1 MYNLKKAGMRSKNS
15 CKCSKKLLRAL
26 LLSTLFA
33 VPSQFA
39 SAQLNIALSNA
50 QLGTMIKQI
59 QSQSQYQFFYD
70 DDLADTPISSVNV
83 KDASVEEVLN
93 TALAGKGIS
102 YRVDENVVYLSKA
115 STSPSA
121 SSTSLK
127 AAQQQTKTLIGRIID
142 AKGEPLIG
150 VTVIEKGTTNGAI
163 TDFDGNYSLSVPDA
177 AVLQYS
183 YVGYQTVEMSVAGKN
198 VIDITMKEDTEVL
211 EEVVVTALGIK
222 RSEKALSYNVQQV
235 NAEELTRN
243 KDANFINSLSGK
255 VAGVTINAS
264 SSGVGG
270 VSKVVMRGTKS
281 IMQSSNALYV
291 IDGVP
296 MYAGTNEGGTEFSS
310 KGATEPI
317 ADINPED
324 IESMSVLTGAAAA
337 ALYGSDAANG
347 AIVITTK
354 KGKEGRLSITV
365 NSNTEFTNT
374 FVTPSFQNR
383 YGTGSS
389 LTEGDQIHSWGK
401 RLNES
406 NSYGFDPV
414 SDYFQTGI
422 TGTESISLSTGTD
435 KNQTYASAA
444 AVNSRGIV
452 PNNKYSRYNFSF
464 RNTTSFLDDKM
475 TLDVGATYVLQK
487 DQNMV
492 NQGTYNNP
500 IVGAYLFPRGNDWED
515 IKMYERYDPVRK
527 INTQY
532 WPVGDA
538 GIVMQNPYWVNYRQL
553 RNNDKDR
560 YMLNASL
567 SYKILDWLSVSGRVR
582 LDNSINTYTEKY
594 YAGTNTQMT
603 EMSTRGLYTNAT
615 SKDKQLYADFLV
627 NINKTFGEDW
637 SLQANI
643 GTSFTDMRSDVLEIR
658 GPIADGTSAFEGETP
673 GLANEFNIQNLSA
686 KKTSRLQSGWREQTQ
701 SIFASAEVGYK
712 STYYLTLTG
721 RNDWPSQLAGPN
733 STSKS
738 FFYPSVGASVV
749 LSELMPNLNQDYLS
763 YMKLRASFASVG
775 TAFERYIAN
784 PRYEWDSSTGQWSNT
799 TQYPLYNLKP
809 ERTESWEVGLT
820 MRFLKD
826 FNLDLTYYNT
836 VTKNQTFNPEL
847 GVSGYS
853 ALYIQTGAVRNQG
866 IELSLGYEKEWNK
879 FRWSSNYTFST
890 NQNKILELADNAI
903 NPATGESFSISTL
916 NMGGLGSARFLLK
929 EGGSMGDI
937 YSNRDLKRDA
947 NGNIYVDA
955 TGQIATETISNVDD
969 YIKLGSV
976 LPKANMAWRNDFSW
990 NNFRFGFMISARL
1003 GGVVFSRTQAMLDD
1017 FGVSEATAEA
1027 RDLGYVLV
1035 NGNDQ
1040 INPEA
1045 WYRGIGSGDAV
1056 AQYYTYSATNV
1067 RLQEASIGYTFPRKM
1082 LGDVCDLTISL
1093 VGRNLW
1099 MLYCKAPFD
1108 PENVASTNNFY
1119 QGIDYFMMPSTRNI
1133 GCSVTLKF

>member
-1 MYNLKKAGMRSKNS
+1 
-15 CKCSKKLLRAL
+15 
-26 LLSTLFA
+26 
-33 VPSQFA
+33 
-39 SAQLNIALSNA
+39 
-50 QLGTMIKQI
+50 
-59 QSQSQYQFFYD
+59 
-70 DDLADTPISSVNV
+70 
-83 KDASVEEVLN
+83 
-93 TALAGKGIS
+93 
-102 YRVDENVVYLSKA
+102 
-115 STSPSA
+115 
-121 SSTSLK
+121 
-127 AAQQQTKTLIGRIID
+127 
-142 AKGEPLIG
+142 
-150 VTVIEKGTTNGAI
+150 
-163 TDFDGNYSLSVPDA
+163 
-177 AVLQYS
+177 
-183 YVGYQTVEMSVAGKN
+183 
-198 VIDITMKEDTEVL
+198 
-211 EEVVVTALGIK
+211 
-222 RSEKALSYNVQQV
+222 
-235 NAEELTRN
+235 
-243 KDANFINSLSGK
+243 
-255 VAGVTINAS
+255 
-264 SSGVGG
+264 
-270 VSKVVMRGTKS
+270 MRGTKS

-603 EMSTRGLYTNAT
+603 EMSTRGL
-615 SKDKQLYADFLV
+615 
-627 NINKTFGEDW
+627 
-637 SLQANI
+637 
-643 GTSFTDMRSDVLEIR
+643 
-658 GPIADGTSAFEGETP
+658 
-673 GLANEFNIQNLSA
+673 
-686 KKTSRLQSGWREQTQ
+686 
-701 SIFASAEVGYK
+701 
-712 STYYLTLTG
+712 
-721 RNDWPSQLAGPN
+721 
-733 STSKS
+733 
-738 FFYPSVGASVV
+738 
-749 LSELMPNLNQDYLS
+749 
-763 YMKLRASFASVG
+763 
-775 TAFERYIAN
+775 
-784 PRYEWDSSTGQWSNT
+784 
-799 TQYPLYNLKP
+799 
-809 ERTESWEVGLT
+809 
-820 MRFLKD
+820 
-826 FNLDLTYYNT
+826 
-836 VTKNQTFNPEL
+836 
-847 GVSGYS
+847 
-853 ALYIQTGAVRNQG
+853 
-866 IELSLGYEKEWNK
+866 
-879 FRWSSNYTFST
+879 
-890 NQNKILELADNAI
+890 
-903 NPATGESFSISTL
+903 
-916 NMGGLGSARFLLK
+916 
-929 EGGSMGDI
+929 
-937 YSNRDLKRDA
+937 
-947 NGNIYVDA
+947 
-955 TGQIATETISNVDD
+955 
-969 YIKLGSV
+969 
-976 LPKANMAWRNDFSW
+976 
-990 NNFRFGFMISARL
+990 
-1003 GGVVFSRTQAMLDD
+1003 
-1017 FGVSEATAEA
+1017 
-1027 RDLGYVLV
+1027 
-1035 NGNDQ
+1035 
-1040 INPEA
+1040 
-1045 WYRGIGSGDAV
+1045 
-1056 AQYYTYSATNV
+1056 
-1067 RLQEASIGYTFPRKM
+1067 
-1082 LGDVCDLTISL
+1082 
-1093 VGRNLW
+1093 
-1099 MLYCKAPFD
+1099 
-1108 PENVASTNNFY
+1108 
-1119 QGIDYFMMPSTRNI
+1119 
-1133 GCSVTLKF
+1133 